1 MSDREEFV
9 ESLKMMREM
18 ARDRVKQLE
27 SGITTYTPE
36 RQNHYLKEYRSKI
49 KELDIEIRRY
59 SIRAI

>member
-1 MSDREEFV
+1 MSDREALV

-18 ARDRVKQLE
+18 AKDRVRQLE

-36 RQNHYLKEYRSKI
+36 KQDHYIKEYRSKI
-49 KELDIEIRRY
+49 RDLDIEIRRY